1 MSLLGQT
8 PQQIQA
14 YQQGVIDDN
23 YRFLHYRTI
32 GGRLP
37 TPGQTPNVAQLYPT
51 PRART
56 ADLQPPVWIT
66 IARGATGVNTQI
78 MGRPRPSNPNAQVRA
93 ARAQVLASTRAYFE
107 RAPRY
112 LYRRVLGR
120 GGQGTAFKMTYRS
133 PATNDEA
140 NFVLKT
146 AGASQVHEAIRH
158 EARMME
164 KVKRSAHCVQILH
177 SSGKFRSFD
186 NPNPWDS
193 SDDPDEDSSGDE
205 EDPNY
210 QPRPPRPAMNQGQR
224 IWAHNQRQNRV
235 SLHWKAR
242 GRRVARIV
250 NAAAAG
256 RPRPNEDPIY
266 TDAIVQPERH
276 DFIFME
282 YMELG
287 TLEQVL
293 YRFADNNNNND
304 LMIPNAVLW
313 SFWLC
318 NRFRQAGEKRPGM
331 EQSRKAIDLR
341 APFDPDM
348 LLLEEMPPAYRRGK
362 RKRMVHFDIDP
373 SNMFLG
379 PALHPYQKNNPAY
392 NSNAVVNN
400 QIPRPIDIRMEDGFP
415 VPDDALE
422 HDQIPILKLGDF
434 GLTRF
439 IKPGKRN
446 QYYRQERENGKW
458 SWYTPEQF
466 CPDWD
471 FVPLTRDGTEISQ
484 ELVAGN
490 FDWHSNV
497 WQMGLVS
504 PTIFNKIALLEDKH
518 VAAHHPRRNA
528 VRAEA
533 GQPAPTGGPIIANS
547 YGILLDDDGAFGA
560 VDVELRRTVCRCLKH
575 DPRERPG
582 LEELLDQALKATGMR
597 LRGDTEQQVRD
608 WVQTYIYDASSQ
620 STIITNCFEAALL
633 KALFYPCC
641 NQPNSQS
648 FARKNGMPYL
658 RVEAPPHI
666 PDDETIESLLGQK
679 YSDHNKRVRKTKT
692 FKELSEEERARK
704 NLVQLG
710 TWTERIQGDPY
721 GFWSSW
727 AGNISHPRDER
738 MYDILGPIFDE
749 LNATA
754 FAENDDLTRLASFLS
769 KVTTTDALALAEE
782 FADDRQYAIVRDTPE
797 ELVVVFSIDKRT
809 CRLMWAKDID
819 KNDDKSY
826 AKAKRAKASAERT
839 RQLFTEPTMSAMEQQ
854 YLMARLRIEKRLE
867 LPRTPLLPLSRD
879 PQSDTS
885 TNSQDRQTLKLL
897 TTLRNM
903 AREHFWLHM
912 NAAQREAM
920 RDIVKKGEIDP
931 EFEPGLGIIKTNWQK
946 RWNNGMRDPDY
957 YRNYLVDTLAAESVW
972 EMVNEDIV
980 LVTDKNRQL
989 IFVHF
994 EKLVQTLYGEPTDK
1008 KQSVHVEDRLIRA
1021 IDLFSFFVG
1030 IPKPE
1035 SVRHVVDS
1043 YIRDIHREL
1052 EPSLATVD
1060 RLPNAKMC
1068 VGHYGCWA
1076 FKGDPH
1082 GRKIRR
1088 TADTRNARA
1097 TARNDV
1103 AYDLPLQFYK
1113 AVFGK
1118 ASDVF
1123 RFLMQKLDPE
1133 YYAHCVEIF
1142 EQLPDNDVKVRTRE
1156 EGEEKEKDFCSMF
1169 ALGINGHTQRHMD
1182 QGDIKGGLA
1191 GLLTVGNYSGGN
1203 LCLPQLNLK
1212 LPYRSGSVAL
1222 IRGSG
1227 LEHLVTDFAGPRFFI
1242 VGTNHET
1249 ARKYALRKLGRLP
1262 PLPPRGKWDERD
1274 ATARAAYP
1282 GEHEWPEDDDDWQ
1295 PCVHSGAD
1303 DDDQDEMD
1311 WDDLELHGYR
1321 ALRSESSG
1329 SASTP

>member
-1 MSLLGQT
+1 MSLL
-8 PQQIQA
+8 PQSANQIRDYA
-14 YQQGVIDDN
+14 ALARNEN
-23 YRFLHYRTI
+23 YRWSRYRDT
-32 GGRLP
+32 GGGLRP
-37 TPGQTPNVAQLYPT
+37 TTGREARVRAYGTPF
-51 PRART
+51 ART
-56 ADLQPPVWIT
+56 PSTQAPVTQGIT
-66 IARGATGVNTQI
+66 RGTDGFGTDV
-78 MGRPRPSNPNAQVRA
+78 MGRYAPSNPDAQEVAR
-93 ARAQVLASTRAYFE
+93 RAQVEGSTRAYFE

-133 PATNDEA
+133 PVNNEEI

-146 AGASQVHEAIRH
+146 AGADEVHDAIRH

-164 KVKRSAHCVQILH
+164 KVQRSAHCVQILH
-177 SSGKFRSFD
+177 SSGKFSNFED
-186 NPNPWDS
+186 PDPYDS
-193 SDDPDEDSSGDE
+193 SDDPDEPSSGDE
-205 EDPNY
+205 EDPAY
-210 QPRPPRPAMNQGQR
+210 QPRPPRPVVTPLAKVRAHAQR
-224 IWAHNQRQNRV
+224 RARVQRHRQ
-235 SLHWKAR
+235 AR
-242 GRRVARIV
+242 NFRMRTI
-250 NAAAAG
+250 AAAAGAG
-256 RPRPNEDPIY
+256 RPRPSQNLEYP
-266 TDAIVQPERH
+266 DAVLQPDRH

-287 TLEQVL
+287 TLEEVL
-293 YRFADNNNNND
+293 FRFADDND
-304 LMIPNAVLW
+304 DQTIPNVVLW

-318 NRFRQAGEKRPGM
+318 MVRACIGMAYPPRKFHPDRMRQAGGKRVGM
-331 EQSRKAIDLR
+331 DRARNAIDVTST
-341 APFDPDM
+341 FDPNR
-348 LLLEEMPPAYRRGK
+348 LLLEEIPTTNRRREQ

-379 PALHPYQKNNPAY
+379 PALHPYQRRNPAV
-392 NSNAVVNN
+392 NVNNAAINN
-400 QIPRPIDIRMEDGFP
+400 QIPPPIDIQMETINP
-415 VPDDALE
+415 LPDDSNE

-434 GLTRF
+434 GLSHILKT
-439 IKPGKRN
+439 GKRN
-446 QYYRQERENGKW
+446 AYYLEQRASGKW
-458 SWYTPEQF
+458 GFYTPEQF
-466 CPDWD
+466 SPDWD
-471 FVPLTRDGTEISQ
+471 FVPLTRDGKEISQ
-484 ELVAGN
+484 EPVAGS
-490 FDWHSNV
+490 FDWHTNV
-497 WQMGLVS
+497 WQMGLSMWQLITRLNTPS
-504 PTIFNKIALLEDKH
+504 P
-518 VAAHHPRRNA
+518 PRLGNMFQQRGGPGHRRL
-528 VRAEA
+528 VRHSARQPLAQQRGPGAEA
-533 GQPAPTGGPIIANS
+533 DRLPVLEARPPRAARAGRAPGP
-547 YGILLDDDGAFGA
+547 GAKSDEQAAAQRPF
-560 VDVELRRTVCRCLKH
+560 RTAG
-575 DPRERPG
+575 PG
-582 LEELLDQALKATGMR
+582 LGAEP
-597 LRGDTEQQVRD
+597 
-608 WVQTYIYDASSQ
+608 
-620 STIITNCFEAALL
+620 TIITNCYEAALL
-633 KALFYPCC
+633 TARFYPCC
-641 NQPNSQS
+641 KQPTSHS

-666 PDDETIESLLGQK
+666 PDNETIESLLGQK

-692 FKELSEEERARK
+692 FQELSEEERARK

-749 LNATA
+749 LNAAA

-769 KVTTTDALALAEE
+769 KVTTTDALALVEE
-782 FADDRQYAIVRDTPE
+782 FADGRQYKILQNTPE
-797 ELVVVFSIDKRT
+797 ELVVTFSIDKRT
-809 CRLMWAKDID
+809 CRFMWAKDID
-819 KNDDKSY
+819 KDDDKSY
-826 AKAKRAKASAERT
+826 AKTKRARSSAERT
-839 RQLFTEPTMSAMEQQ
+839 RQLFTEPAMSAMEQQ
-854 YLMARLRIEKRLE
+854 YLMAKLRIEKRLE
-867 LPRTPLLPLSRD
+867 LPRIPLLPLSRD

-885 TNSQDRQTLKLL
+885 TNSQDPGGHAQY
-897 TTLRNM
+897 
-903 AREHFWLHM
+903 RE
-912 NAAQREAM
+912 
-920 RDIVKKGEIDP
+920 KGEIDP
-931 EFEPGLGIIKTNWQK
+931 EFEPGFGIIKTNWQK
-946 RWNNGMRDPDY
+946 RWNNGARDPDY
-957 YRNYLVDTLAAESVW
+957 YRNYLVDTLAAESAW
-972 EMVNEDIV
+972 EMVHEDIV

-989 IFVHF
+989 VFVHF

-1123 RFLMQKLDPE
+1123 RFLMQKLDPD

-1156 EGEEKEKDFCSMF
+1156 EGEEEEKDFCSMF

-1191 GLLTVGNYSGGN
+1191 GLLTVGDYSGGN

-1212 LPYRSGSVAL
+1212 LPYQSGSVAL

-1249 ARKYALRKLGRLP
+1249 ARKYALRKLDRLP

-1274 ATARAAYP
+1274 AAAREAYP

-1303 DDDQDEMD
+1303 DDDQDQMV